1 MSYTIYKAIKSIEA
15 ELEQK
20 GDYWNDKVFDME
32 RRCFN
37 QIVEIRKFNRKT
49 PYFDLKENWA
59 LLKAQKFDEVL
70 ENIKEWVMKTDE
82 RYDGETWAENFET
95 RDAQKV
101 RLIIERREA
110 RDERARQRMLRR
122 G

>member
-15 ELEQK
+15 ELEEK
-20 GDYWNDKVFDME
+20 GDNWNNKVFDME

-49 PYFDLKENWA
+49 SYFDLKENWA
-59 LLKAQKFDEVL
+59 LLKAQKFEEVL
-70 ENIKEWVMKTDE
+70 ENIKEWVMKTDD
-82 RYDGETWAENFET
+82 RYDGNTWTESFEI
-95 RDAQKV
+95 RDAKKV
-101 RLIIERREA
+101 RLIKERREA
-110 RDERARQRMLRR
+110 RNERARQRILRR